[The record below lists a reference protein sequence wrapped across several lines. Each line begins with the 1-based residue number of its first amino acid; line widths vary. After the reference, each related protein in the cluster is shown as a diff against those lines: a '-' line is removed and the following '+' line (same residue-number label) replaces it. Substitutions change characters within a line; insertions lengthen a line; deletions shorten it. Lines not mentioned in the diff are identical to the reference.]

1 MSIEPTSLAGRTAIV
16 TGAGQGIG
24 EAIALAL
31 VAVGARVIAVDCEKS
46 GIAALAA
53 AHPNAI
59 TPVVGDVTDT
69 ALPEVLGTTL
79 SSLGAEVDIL
89 INNAGVARG
98 THALGTSDD
107 DLQRYF
113 DINVKSVFALSRWA
127 IARMIARK
135 KGGAIVNTASIYA
148 LIGAHNSA
156 GYSMSKAAV
165 VGMTRQMATDFGPSG
180 IRVNAVAPGLI
191 ETPLTAERI
200 RSEPWRRQVMIE
212 QTPLPRV
219 GAPVDIARAVRFLAS
234 DEASFITGQVLTVD
248 GGWAMGRFPRQE
260 AVDAE

>member
-1 MSIEPTSLAGRTAIV
+1 MSIEPTSLTGRTAVV

-24 EAIALAL
+24 EAISLAL
-31 VAVGARVIAVDCEKS
+31 VAVGARVIAVDCEAT
-46 GIAALAA
+46 GIAALTA
-53 AHPNAI
+53 AHPQHI
-59 TPVVGDVTDT
+59 TAVVGDVTDT
-69 ALPEVLGTTL
+69 VLPDVLGTTL
-79 SSLGAEVDIL
+79 ATLGLEVDIL

-107 DLQRYF
+107 DVQRYF
-113 DINVKSVFALSRWA
+113 DINVKSMFALSRWA
-127 IARMIARK
+127 IERMIRRK
-135 KGGAIVNTASIYA
+135 SGVIVNTASVFA
-148 LIGAHNSA
+148 MVGAHNSA

-165 VGMTRQMATDFGPSG
+165 VGITRQMATDFGPSG
-180 IRVNAVAPGLI
+180 IRVNAVSPGLV

-200 RSEPWRRQVMIE
+200 RSEPWRRQIMIE

-219 GAPVDIARAVRFLAS
+219 GTPEDIARAVRFLAS

-248 GGWAMGRFPRQE
+248 GGWTMGRFPRQE